1 MITSN
6 STYPDTSHEF
16 INLIT
21 DKFIELH
28 GDRVQGDDKSVC
40 GGLAWLED
48 RKFILISHRALTDN
62 GLEFTNKRIGVRKI
76 IRLLNIAKQ
85 LKRPV
90 LILSSDTERA
100 NQTKEE
106 ILTCSFIDAI
116 IQNVRTMSYIPV
128 PIIEVL
134 SGNST
139 IIDSIVLAMADCVI
153 APYGFEPLIQE
164 SLNLDSKA
172 VINSDRTNNQAQSS
186 EISEPI
192 YTVFIDNAQLRQV
205 LPAKIDELM
214 SIPADDLISRRLDRI
229 QQLLG

>member
-6 STYPDTSHEF
+6 KTYPDTSHRF

-40 GGLAWLED
+40 GGLAWLEEK
-48 RKFILISHRALTDN
+48 KFILISHCAPTDN
-62 GLEFTNKRIGVRKI
+62 SSEVTDKRIGVQKI

-90 LILSSDTERA
+90 LILRFKTESN
-100 NQTKEE
+100 NQTEE
-106 ILTCSFIDAI
+106 IMTCGFVDAI
-116 IQNVRTMSYIPV
+116 IQNVRTLSHIPV

-134 SGNST
+134 SGNPT
-139 IIDSIVLAMADCVI
+139 IIDGIAVAIADCII
-153 APYGFEPLIQE
+153 APYGFRPLIQE
-164 SLNLDSKA
+164 ILNLDAKMMGFEP
-172 VINSDRTNNQAQSS
+172 QSS
-186 EISEPI
+186 EIFEPI
-192 YTVFIDNAQLRQV
+192 HIMLVDDNQMVPSLKKV
-205 LPAKIDELM
+205 LPAQIDALM

-229 QQLLG
+229 QRLL